1 MIISARFLEVTD
13 HLQLVIQVLKVKVG
27 VKQRMILLPIDVEI
41 LNHAEVSTN
50 LRVLENFE
58 GNDIPHLVS
67 INLEGVGEADFLK
80 PFLGT
85 RHGLTGCDGIVE
97 GIQR

>member
-1 MIISARFLEVTD
+1 
-13 HLQLVIQVLKVKVG
+13 
-27 VKQRMILLPIDVEI
+27 MILLPIDIEI

-50 LRVLENFE
+50 LWILENFE

-85 RHGLTGCDGIVE
+85 GHGLTGCDGIVE
-97 GIQR
+97 GVQR

>member
-1 MIISARFLEVTD
+1 MIISARFLEIPD
-13 HLQLVIQVLKVKVG
+13 HLQLVIQVLKVEVG

-85 RHGLTGCDGIVE
+85 GHGLAGCDWIVE
-97 GIQR
+97 GVQR

>member
-1 MIISARFLEVTD
+1 MIISARFLKVSD
-13 HLQLVIQVLKVKVG
+13 HLQLVIQVLKVEVG
-27 VKQRMILLPIDVEI
+27 VKQRMILLPIDVQV
-41 LNHAEVSTN
+41 LNHAEVSTH

-85 RHGLTGCDGIVE
+85 GHGFTGCDGIVE
-97 GIQR
+97 GVQR